1 MAKIKLN
8 PEEIRV
14 KGFEVLPDEVARG
27 GTVQGAELAITDYT
41 RCQQDTCWDASCGT
55 GYPCRQCP

>member
-14 KGFEVLPDEVARG
+14 NGFQVLPDEAG
-27 GTVQGAELAITDYT
+27 SGTVRAAELAITDYT
-41 RCQQDTCWDASCGT
+41 KCQQDTCWNGSCGT
-55 GYPCRQCP
+55 GFPCRQCP